1 MPGRTRRPRAGL
13 GGGPLSRRGARI
25 SPPIGPRDDRG
36 DGPWRCH
43 NHQPPPRRE
52 GRHLRDG
59 MLLGARRNDARDAG
73 RAGDRGGIHGS
84 PGICGGQASEVRR
97 RLLQSELGGGRPGDV
112 RRRRTIVPGAAGVVL
127 RGAGAAVRQPAV
139 RFDDLSVRRGSG
151 EGGRGVAPAG
161 DDGGEGARKGR
172 SSRGNDD
179 DRAGVDLLRRRGV
192 PSKVLGEME
201 GPSGGRRRAVCCR
214 FGCAG
219 AGSARERSGVGAD
232 GGEGREW
239 NSNGGFRLCPLGAVV

>member
-73 RAGDRGGIHGS
+73 RAGDRGGVHGS
-84 PGICGGQASEVRR
+84 PGIHGGQASEVRR

-139 RFDDLSVRRGSG
+139 RFDDLSVRRGAG
-151 EGGRGVAPAG
+151 EGVRGVARKG
-161 DDGGEGARKGR
+161 NCGWEGARKGR
-172 SSRGNDD
+172 RPRGNDD

-192 PSKVLGEME
+192 PSKVLGEVE
-201 GPSGGRRRAVCCR
+201 GPSRDWRGTAGRRI
-214 FGCAG
+214 GSAG
-219 AGSARERSGVGAD
+219 ADPSPG
-232 GGEGREW
+232 
-239 NSNGGFRLCPLGAVV
+239 